1 MPYHTTL
8 HHTILSYTKQHDL
21 TLCYRV
27 METFQ
32 DLADYNENS
41 VARSRQA
48 ILSTQQHGNI
58 PATVRTVATLDSRD
72 AVGDRGGE
80 RGERGGVG
88 GFRGQ
93 DHDYLIETERNMEH
107 INDQFMRFT
116 PVVVHDLNVNNINVS
131 EIERERERHRD
142 GERDR
147 DSNHIGSSG
156 QSEIV
161 NAI

>member
-1 MPYHTTL
+1 
-8 HHTILSYTKQHDL
+8 
-21 TLCYRV
+21 

-72 AVGDRGGE
+72 AVGERGGE

-142 GERDR
+142 GERD
-147 DSNHIGSSG
+147 SNHIGSSG

>member
-21 TLCYRV
+21 TLYYRV

-72 AVGDRGGE
+72 AVGERGGE

-142 GERDR
+142 GERD
-147 DSNHIGSSG
+147 SNHISSSG